1 MMFYSLRGTLIY
13 LDNTVAAIECG
24 GVGYK
29 CFITS
34 KTYNDLSSQLQKEVF
49 VFTHFSVRE
58 DAMDLY
64 GFSAEDELECFKLL
78 TSVSGVGA
86 KVGIAILS
94 SLTAEQIL
102 LSISSEKPQ
111 MLTTAPGVGPKLA
124 QRIILELK
132 DKVSNSKS
140 FAVTS
145 VGQSL
150 TSKTNSNITNA
161 MEALVALG
169 YSQTDAVK
177 ALAEFNHSLPVEDLI
192 KFSLKKLSGRF

>member
-1 MMFYSLRGTLIY
+1 
-13 LDNTVAAIECG
+13 
-24 GVGYK
+24 
-29 CFITS
+29 
-34 KTYNDLSSQLQKEVF
+34 
-49 VFTHFSVRE
+49 
-58 DAMDLY
+58 MDLY
-64 GFSAEDELECFKLL
+64 GFSTEDELECFKLL

-86 KVGIAILS
+86 KVGIGILS
-94 SLTAEQIL
+94 SLTSEQIL
-102 LSISSEKPQ
+102 LSISGENSK

-145 VGQSL
+145 MSQAI
-150 TSKTNSNITNA
+150 TSKTNSNVTNA

-169 YSQTDAVK
+169 YSQTDTVK

>member
-1 MMFYSLRGTLIY
+1 MRYSLRGKLIY
-13 LDNTVAAIECG
+13 IDSSIAVVECG

-34 KTYNDLSSQLQKEVF
+34 KTYNNLTAQIQSEVF
-49 VFTHFSVRE
+49 LFTYFSVRE
-58 DAMDLY
+58 DSMDLY
-64 GFSAEDELECFKLL
+64 GFSAEEELECFKLL

-86 KVGIAILS
+86 KVGIGILS
-94 SLTAEQIL
+94 SLTVEQIL
-102 LSISSEKPQ
+102 LSISNENTQ

-132 DKVSNSKS
+132 DKISNAKNLGMAASR
-140 FAVTS
+140 
-145 VGQSL
+145 Q
-150 TSKTNSNITNA
+150 NITERTENNATKA

-169 YSQTDAVK
+169 YTQADAVK
-177 ALAEFNHSLPVEDLI
+177 ALSEFSHSLPVEDLI

>member
-1 MMFYSLRGTLIY
+1 MFYSLRGILIY
-13 LDNTVAAIECG
+13 LDNSIAVIECC

-34 KTYNDLSSQLQKEVF
+34 KTYNDLSAQMQKEVF

-64 GFSAEDELECFKLL
+64 GFSTEDELECFKLL

-86 KVGIAILS
+86 KVGIGILS

-102 LSISSEKPQ
+102 LSISSENTQ

-132 DKVSNSKS
+132 DKVSNAKNFTPSS
-140 FAVTS
+140 TS
-145 VGQSL
+145 QPL
-150 TSKTNSNITNA
+150 ASKTNSNVTNA

-169 YSQTDAVK
+169 YSQADAVK

>member
-1 MMFYSLRGTLIY
+1 MLYSLRGKLIY
-13 LDNTVAAIECG
+13 IDSSIAVVECG

-34 KTYNDLSSQLQKEVF
+34 KTYNNLTAQIQSEVF
-49 VFTHFSVRE
+49 LFTYFSVRE
-58 DAMDLY
+58 DSMDLY
-64 GFSAEDELECFKLL
+64 GFSAEEELECFKLL

-86 KVGIAILS
+86 KVGIGILS
-94 SLTAEQIL
+94 SLTVEQIL
-102 LSISSEKPQ
+102 LSISNENTQ

-132 DKVSNSKS
+132 DKISNAKNLGMAASR
-140 FAVTS
+140 
-145 VGQSL
+145 Q
-150 TSKTNSNITNA
+150 NITERTENNATKA

-169 YSQTDAVK
+169 YTQADAVK
-177 ALAEFNHSLPVEDLI
+177 ALSEFSHSLPVEDLI

>member
-1 MMFYSLRGTLIY
+1 MRYSLRGKLIY
-13 LDNTVAAIECG
+13 IDSSIAVVECG

-34 KTYNDLSSQLQKEVF
+34 KTYNNLTAQIQSEVF
-49 VFTHFSVRE
+49 LFTYFSVRE
-58 DAMDLY
+58 DSMDLY
-64 GFSAEDELECFKLL
+64 GFSAEEELECFKLL

-86 KVGIAILS
+86 KVGIGILS
-94 SLTAEQIL
+94 SLTVEQIL
-102 LSISSEKPQ
+102 LSISNENTQ

-132 DKVSNSKS
+132 DKISNAKNLGMASS
-140 FAVTS
+140 R
-145 VGQSL
+145 Q
-150 TSKTNSNITNA
+150 NITERTENNATKA

-169 YSQTDAVK
+169 YTQADAVK
-177 ALAEFNHSLPVEDLI
+177 ALSEFSHSLPVEDLI